1 MTLGSIVM
9 CISAYSKNAL
19 IPFFAAGL
27 YYGGTAFYANA
38 INFPQYLSI
47 LISLPGEL
55 SLFMLQTQIELV
67 ASGHYTNVFGLI
79 IPTLTVNLIFNVGI
93 MLVCLVLCY
102 RAYTRKQVKDL

>member
-1 MTLGSIVM
+1 
-9 CISAYSKNAL
+9 
-19 IPFFAAGL
+19 
-27 YYGGTAFYANA
+27 
-38 INFPQYLSI
+38 
-47 LISLPGEL
+47 
-55 SLFMLQTQIELV
+55 MLQTQIELV